1 MNQDFPN
8 THAPPNVLYYLNSI
22 SQTIFITRILLTIS
36 NKNHLVLIRFEGDY
50 PFEKIPIHRHGFLDV
65 RSRDCGDI
73 LAVPA
78 YNSLLSADRL
88 FLGPQFGPFASA
100 IHRVGKIQAVYRRPV
115 SKEKHHEPGNDP
127 DVRDDALCLCDP
139 FCADRQRVVAHRID
153 NRILGPPDRVDLA
166 FAVQEIEKNVTPA
179 IQSDKYSIA
188 LRYFSARSLS
198 FWVIFSSL
206 VKSELCFRSAS
217 FTAVANRFFLTPAKY
232 AA

>member
-36 NKNHLVLIRFEGDY
+36 NNNHLVFARFEGDY

-65 RSRDCGDI
+65 RSRDCRDI

-78 YNSLLSADRL
+78 YNCLLSADRL
-88 FLGPQFGPFASA
+88 LLGSQFGPFASA
-100 IHRVGKIQAVYRRPV
+100 IRRIGKIQTIHRGPV
-115 SKEKHHEPGNDP
+115 IEKEHHEPRNGP

-139 FCADRQRVVAHRID
+139 FCADRQRTVAHRTD

-166 FAVQEIEKNVTPA
+166 FAVQEITT
-179 IQSDKYSIA
+179 IT
-188 LRYFSARSLS
+188 SLS
-198 FWVIFSSL
+198 TV
-206 VKSELCFRSAS
+206 RSRIPNTS
-217 FTAVANRFFLTPAKY
+217 G
-232 AA
+232 

>member
-8 THAPPNVLYYLNSI
+8 THAPPNVIYYLNSI
-22 SQTIFITRILLTIS
+22 SQRIFITRILLTIS
-36 NKNHLVLIRFEGDY
+36 NNNHLVFARFEGDY

-65 RSRDCGDI
+65 RSRDCRHI
-73 LAVPA
+73 PAVPA
-78 YNSLLSADRL
+78 YNCLLSADRF

-100 IHRVGKIQAVYRRPV
+100 IHRIGKVQTIHRGPI
-115 SKEKHHEPGNDP
+115 SEKEHHEQRDGP
-127 DVRDDALCLCDP
+127 DVCDDTLCLCDP
-139 FCADRQRVVAHRID
+139 FCADRQRVIAHRID